1 MGNFLTPLEFAF
13 FVQKMIRSEDE
24 LAIFRLNF
32 WSGIFSL
39 EFFLFCVVFASIF
52 MNFKNCISCSEF
64 YIPHSLS
71 SFFFF
76 WVGELELGL
85 ERERHR
91 QKERLFWNKSQKKKK
106 KSEER
111 KIKIGCLKKRRVSF
125 NIWSWSSKNLCV
137 LCLCCVCDARF
148 II

>member
-71 SFFFF
+71 SFFF

-85 ERERHR
+85 ERET
-91 QKERLFWNKSQKKKK
+91 KKKK
-106 KSEER
+106 K
-111 KIKIGCLKKRRVSF
+111 IILKK
-125 NIWSWSSKNLCV
+125 IPKKKKKE
-137 LCLCCVCDARF
+137 
-148 II
+148 

>member
-1 MGNFLTPLEFAF
+1 
-13 FVQKMIRSEDE
+13 
-24 LAIFRLNF
+24 
-32 WSGIFSL
+32 
-39 EFFLFCVVFASIF
+39 
-52 MNFKNCISCSEF
+52 
-64 YIPHSLS
+64 
-71 SFFFF
+71 
-76 WVGELELGL
+76 VGELELGL

-137 LCLCCVCDARF
+137 VLCVCVTRDS
-148 II
+148 